1 MQQQEELT
9 ISAQDK
15 REQLFTER
23 YPRLLKWAMQLTN
36 QQRTRAEDLVQDAFI
51 QFSLGGINVERIVN
65 IDGYL
70 RQMLRY
76 IHLSQRT
83 RSAERILEQTL
94 SLSDY
99 ESFHQSRQLLD
110 TQERLQIEEELWRI
124 CTYAC
129 ARKENSKTGA
139 VLILRF
145 FHEYCPSEI
154 AQVMRT
160 SRHCIDQWQR
170 VARLEL
176 KAYLTD
182 PDRVRFVG
190 LRQIGEHGLAS
201 PGNGDGDLLKRLRQ
215 TIFQSRRG
223 DCLEAEQL
231 TTIYNEDSTQS
242 LTTPLIGHLVSCVRC
257 LDTVNLRLQLPL
269 LSERFT
275 YKSEN
280 NQVPPRDGDGGGP
293 SDSGFTAQQKKTLEQ
308 RRREVFEHDPKEL
321 RIAVNGSS
329 IGVLKVNSDLNE
341 LELILDSPRRIR
353 FIEIFGDHDVL
364 LWLILLLVFIL
375 IELLSRDD

>member
-99 ESFHQSRQLLD
+99 ESFYQSRQLLD
-110 TQERLQIEEELWRI
+110 TQERLQIEEELWRV

-145 FHEYCPSEI
+145 FHEY
-154 AQVMRT
+154 
-160 SRHCIDQWQR
+160 
-170 VARLEL
+170 
-176 KAYLTD
+176 
-182 PDRVRFVG
+182 
-190 LRQIGEHGLAS
+190 
-201 PGNGDGDLLKRLRQ
+201 
-215 TIFQSRRG
+215 
-223 DCLEAEQL
+223 
-231 TTIYNEDSTQS
+231 
-242 LTTPLIGHLVSCVRC
+242 
-257 LDTVNLRLQLPL
+257 
-269 LSERFT
+269 
-275 YKSEN
+275 
-280 NQVPPRDGDGGGP
+280 
-293 SDSGFTAQQKKTLEQ
+293 
-308 RRREVFEHDPKEL
+308 
-321 RIAVNGSS
+321 
-329 IGVLKVNSDLNE
+329 
-341 LELILDSPRRIR
+341 
-353 FIEIFGDHDVL
+353 
-364 LWLILLLVFIL
+364 
-375 IELLSRDD
+375 